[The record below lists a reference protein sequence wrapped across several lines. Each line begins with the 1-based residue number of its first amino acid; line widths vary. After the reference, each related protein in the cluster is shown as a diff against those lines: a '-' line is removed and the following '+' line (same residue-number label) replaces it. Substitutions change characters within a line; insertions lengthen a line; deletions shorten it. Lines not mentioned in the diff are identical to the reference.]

1 MADLIGFVV
10 SQFSDGEEDPAA
22 TGDGGREINAQEV
35 LATIGLS
42 VRFPG
47 CRGNGA
53 QEYWEMLCRG
63 KDMIQEVPLERWDVD
78 AYFDEDHAAPGKMYS
93 RNGGF
98 IIGLEE
104 FDSKMFGIVEGEA
117 RAMDPHQR
125 ILLELVYLECW
136 SVKRSID

>member
-1 MADLIGFVV
+1 MLTLILMK
-10 SQFSDGEEDPAA
+10 
-22 TGDGGREINAQEV
+22 I
-35 LATIGLS
+35 
-42 VRFPG
+42 
-47 CRGNGA
+47 
-53 QEYWEMLCRG
+53 
-63 KDMIQEVPLERWDVD
+63 

-93 RNGGF
+93 RNSGF